1 MKFVLE
7 DETLRN
13 IARTDDAV
21 VAFTNAANNGQTR
34 LAMELLVPI
43 VEQIAELLEEDAEEE
58 EVTPEAKKP
67 EPEAV
72 KKVEKKTAAKSV
84 NVDQEEN
91 LV

>member
-21 VAFTNAANNGQTR
+21 EAFANAANNGQTR

-43 VEQIAELLEEDAEEE
+43 VEQIAELLEEYANEEQ
-58 EVTPEAKKP
+58 VVPEAKKP
-67 EPEAV
+67 DPEPV
-72 KKVEKKTAAKSV
+72 KKVEKKTAAKAAS
-84 NVDQEEN
+84 VDQEEN
-91 LV
+91 LA

>member
-21 VAFTNAANNGQTR
+21 AAFTSAANNGQTR

-43 VEQIAELLEEDAEEE
+43 LEQITDLLEENAGEE
-58 EVTPEAKKP
+58 EVIPEAKKP
-67 EPEAV
+67 EPEPV
-72 KKVEKKTAAKSV
+72 KKVEKKTAAKSA